1 MGSCNFKLAEK
12 ETNMV
17 TRRYGVVDIDKFV
30 EQYRPFTIGF
40 EKVFDNL
47 NTISDIKNNYPP
59 YNIIQQTEEQF
70 VIEIAAAGFR
80 EDEFNIHVVPE
91 GNKLVVQGVQDRGED
106 TKEYL
111 HKGIG
116 ARNFTRTFG
125 LTDDVKVVS
134 ADFDVGML
142 YISLEKIVPEEKKP
156 KEIKVSKGQ
165 PQFLQ
170 E

>member
-17 TRRYGVVDIDKFV
+17 TRRYGVADIDKFV

-59 YNIIQQTEEQF
+59 YNIIQQSEEQF
-70 VIEIAAAGFR
+70 VIEIAAPWFR

-91 GNKLVVQGVQDRGED
+91 GKQTCCPRWSGSWRRY
-106 TKEYL
+106 K
-111 HKGIG
+111 
-116 ARNFTRTFG
+116 R
-125 LTDDVKVVS
+125 VS
-134 ADFDVGML
+134 T
-142 YISLEKIVPEEKKP
+142 
-156 KEIKVSKGQ
+156 
-165 PQFLQ
+165 
-170 E
+170 